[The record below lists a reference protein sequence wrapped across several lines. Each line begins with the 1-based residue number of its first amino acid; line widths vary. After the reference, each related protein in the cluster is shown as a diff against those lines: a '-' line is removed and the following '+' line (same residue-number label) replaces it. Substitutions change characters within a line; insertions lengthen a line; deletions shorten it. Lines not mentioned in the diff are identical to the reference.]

1 MNLKELRVYKAQ
13 VESELAQAERIYDKN
28 KTNHI
33 LHLLLSLVTFGVWI
47 VLWLLITLSN
57 LSQRKQADKVM
68 KDAYVVLAEIEGR
81 IDDLRS
87 A

>member
-1 MNLKELRVYKAQ
+1 MNLKELRTYKVQ
-13 VESELAQAERIYDKN
+13 VESELAQAERIYGKN

-33 LHLLLSLVTFGVWI
+33 LHLLLSLVTLGGWV

-57 LSQRKQADKVM
+57 ISQRKQADKVM
-68 KDAYVVLAEIEGR
+68 KDAYVVLSEIEGR
-81 IDDLRS
+81 MDDLRS